1 MSGYI
6 DSKGEFSQDF
16 NELLSKERPRLI
28 RRLKKLYSDA
38 NAEEHAD
45 DALVKL
51 WEKYGK
57 EPGCFY
63 QRFETL
69 GRVRAWLNKAADNM
83 FKNEARKKGA
93 KIIYAPLD
101 ELMEQSTKPPRYME
115 GPNLLGRI
123 RSLPPESS
131 VLFELFCEGYER
143 KEIAE
148 MMGLPMSTLNGR
160 ISRGIGAI
168 RKKVGYEEGIDLEAR
183 IQKNKMK
190 KNK

>member
-6 DSKGEFSQDF
+6 DSKGEFNEDF
-16 NELLSKERPRLI
+16 SELLSKERPRLI
-28 RRLKKLYSDA
+28 RRLKKIYNDA

-51 WEKYGK
+51 LEKYGK
-57 EPGCFY
+57 ESDCFY

-69 GRVRAWLNKAADNM
+69 GRVRAWLNTAADNM

-93 KIIYAPLD
+93 KVIPAPLD
-101 ELMEQSTKPPRYME
+101 ELMEDVTETPRYME
-115 GPNLLGRI
+115 GVNLLRQI
-123 RSLPPESS
+123 RSLPLESS
-131 VLFELFCEGYER
+131 VILELLCAGYER

-148 MMGLPMSTLNGR
+148 IMDLPMSTLNGR
-160 ISRGIGAI
+160 INRGVGAI
-168 RKKVGYEEGIDLEAR
+168 RKKVGYAEGVDLEAK

-190 KNK
+190 RNK